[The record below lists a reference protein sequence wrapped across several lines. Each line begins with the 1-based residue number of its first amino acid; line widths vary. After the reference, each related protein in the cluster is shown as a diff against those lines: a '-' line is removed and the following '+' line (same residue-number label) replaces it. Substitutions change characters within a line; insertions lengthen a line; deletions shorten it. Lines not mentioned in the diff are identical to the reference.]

1 MIYRVLDTETSGIEV
16 NDAVCEVAWIDID
29 ENFNVL
35 AEHQSIVDPVVMI
48 KPAASGVHGLV
59 NKDCEAYPTLAEYFS
74 EDDPSCY
81 GKKLDG
87 PSVVIGHRCGFDMRF
102 MSAQFDHEP
111 EQLDT
116 LRWAR
121 RLYPESDNHQLSTLI
136 FALDLPRSAGAHR
149 ALADVY
155 SAYHLCKHICE
166 RTGYTLDQL
175 AQASKGPMEIA
186 VMPFG
191 KHKGEKFSDVPSGWL
206 RWAKNNMK
214 DLDADMVY
222 SIDLQLNKKYNK

>member
-1 MIYRVLDTETSGIEV
+1 MKYRVLDTETSGIEV

-29 ENFNVL
+29 ENLNIL
-35 AEHQSIVDPVVMI
+35 AEHQSIVDPVVLI
-48 KPAASGVHGLV
+48 KAGASGVHGLV

-87 PSVVIGHRCGFDMRF
+87 PSVLIGHKCSFDMRF
-102 MSAQFDHEP
+102 MKPHFDHEP
-111 EQLDT
+111 LQLDT
-116 LRWAR
+116 MRWSR

-136 FALDLPRSAGAHR
+136 FALDLPRSTGAHR
-149 ALADVY
+149 ALGDVY
-155 SAYHLCKHICE
+155 SAYHLLKHICD
-166 RTGYTLDQL
+166 RTGMTVAQL
-175 AQASKGPMEIA
+175 VEAGKEPMELAI
-186 VMPFG
+186 MYLG